1 MMRAG
6 KKPNATDEMEGEF
19 IPPIDVMQSEH
30 LDWGVPWEDQLDVAQ
45 AWQAAGGNV
54 DSEWD
59 DWDGWVSELPVR
71 SRNRRMPP
79 VGDAANGTPTMAT
92 VVRMTTSL
100 VSLRERL
107 YRVQSETTE
116 VARAEMRQRRALVAD
131 ALDRS
136 GQSAVR
142 RPLGDENSRR
152 ILRLARDC
160 VELLDAARA
169 GMAGLSGM
177 PAIDAAASPSFNDR
191 RRNSMRI
198 DFPDRRSAC

>member
-6 KKPNATDEMEGEF
+6 KMPNFSDSMEGEF
-19 IPPIDVMQSEH
+19 IPPIDVLQSEH
-30 LDWGVPWEDQLDVAQ
+30 LDWGVRWEDQLDVAQ
-45 AWQAAGGNV
+45 AWQAAGGNM

-59 DWDGWVSELPVR
+59 EWDGWVAELPVR

-79 VGDAANGTPTMAT
+79 VGEAANGMPTMAT

-107 YRVQSETTE
+107 YRVQSEAAE
-116 VARAEMRQRRALVAD
+116 VARAEMRLRRASVPD
-131 ALDRS
+131 AIN
-136 GQSAVR
+136 GGEHSAVR
-142 RPLGDENSRR
+142 RPLDDENSRR

-160 VELLDAARA
+160 VEVLDAARA
-169 GMAGLSGM
+169 GMAGLTGL
-177 PAIDAAASPSFNDR
+177 PAVDGAASASITDR
-191 RRNSMRI
+191 RRSSTRI